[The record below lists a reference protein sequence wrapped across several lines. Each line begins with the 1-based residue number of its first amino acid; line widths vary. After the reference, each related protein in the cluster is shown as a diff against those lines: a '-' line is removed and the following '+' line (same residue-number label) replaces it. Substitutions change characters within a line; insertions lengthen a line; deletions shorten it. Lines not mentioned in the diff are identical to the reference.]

1 MDLKLTSKKDLTE
14 IQLNYDTVKSLII
27 KLKLTKLVILILKNG
42 LSIKK

>member
-1 MDLKLTSKKDLTE
+1 MDLKLTSKKDLIE